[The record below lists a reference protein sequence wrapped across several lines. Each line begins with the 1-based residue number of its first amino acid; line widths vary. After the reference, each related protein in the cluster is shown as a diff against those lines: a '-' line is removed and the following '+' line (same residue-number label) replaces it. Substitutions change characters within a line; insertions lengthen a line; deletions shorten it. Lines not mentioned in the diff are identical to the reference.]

1 MFGEL
6 SISENPIATQ
16 GIVLFGS
23 ESLDANFTQSTDL
36 SATLNGSMSVD
47 AFFSKI
53 SAAAGTLIAEIDITS
68 DFTQT
73 AQGLRFATGAV
84 SYTHLTLPTSG

>member
-6 SISENPIATQ
+6 SISENPIAAQ

-53 SAAAGTLIAEIDITS
+53 SAAAGTLIAEIDLSLI
-68 DFTQT
+68 
-73 AQGLRFATGAV
+73 
-84 SYTHLTLPTSG
+84 HI